1 METRDAPRQLPQI
14 AGYDTN
20 RYLGAGGNGTVWAI
34 QDGDSG
40 EEFAVKIVGCDES
53 LRPIGAWDSNVRHE
67 FLVLEHGIV
76 DTSEGP
82 GILMEYCPAGS
93 AASVVASRGPL
104 RVGEVLTVIAPIAEV
119 LQFLHEKGLT
129 HGDVSPTNI
138 LFTAE
143 GKPKLSD
150 FGTAQARGGTPGE
163 YGTSGFVAPEMLV
176 GAEPGQLEP
185 ARDIYALAA
194 CAWYLLT
201 GRAPAMESNRI
212 PIGAMV
218 PDVNDTLANLL
229 ESGLSVDPLRRPS
242 AAQFAQRIFFG
253 GNPTAVEFGS
263 AVDPE
268 ALRHMVTTRQAAH
281 GNSRIPRRKRKAAGN
296 ETRNRKQGPRRHDG
310 KRPKRQPRLRFLP
323 VRSPRTRSGPVRR
336 AARTGHLEQEFR
348 TGSPAPGHRRMLLAG
363 LLGIA
368 VVAAGTVLAQSLD
381 SPVSATDAGAAKTPV
396 VVTED
401 SGTQSSVGKPSVFG
415 NERDDILL
423 AVADLSLQRD
433 RMLSKGDATALSAIH
448 APGSPSMQRDNE
460 ILSLMKRNGLRLES
474 LQTSMEGAS
483 VVAVGQNESAFV
495 EATSRQGG
503 YRYVDTSGKVVVSAR
518 DPELQPMRMELRRDK
533 GKWKIWDVNAAS
545 SRGQ

>member
-1 METRDAPRQLPQI
+1 METRDEPRQPPQI

-20 RYLGAGGNGTVWAI
+20 RYLGEGGNGTVWAI

-53 LRPIGAWDSNVRHE
+53 LRPIGAGNPNVRHE
-67 FLVLEHGIV
+67 FLVLEHRIV

-104 RVGEVLTVIAPIAEV
+104 NVGEVLTVIAPIAEV
-119 LQFLHEKGLT
+119 LQFLHGRGLT

-163 YGTSGFVAPEMLV
+163 YGTSGFCAPEVVV
-176 GAEPGQLEP
+176 GSEPGELEP

-218 PDVNDTLANLL
+218 PDVNDELANLL
-229 ESGLSVDPLRRPS
+229 EDGLSVDPQRRPS
-242 AAQFAQRIFFG
+242 AAQFAQRIFSG
-253 GNPTAVEFGS
+253 GTPVAVEFGS

-268 ALRHMVTTRQAAH
+268 ALRHMVTMRQSPR
-281 GNSRIPRRKRKAAGN
+281 GRSRFPRGERKAAGS
-296 ETRNRKQGPRRHDG
+296 ETGNRVRGPRRGVG
-310 KRPKRQPRLRFLP
+310 KRWNRQPRSSMLP
-323 VRSPRTRSGPVRR
+323 GRSPRTKNGTERRAVRR
-336 AARTGHLEQEFR
+336 EHLGHVLR
-348 TGSPAPGHRRMLLAG
+348 TGSAAPGRRRLLLAG
-363 LLGIA
+363 FLGIA
-368 VVAAGTVLAQSLD
+368 VLTSGALLAQSMHI
-381 SPVSATDAGAAKTPV
+381 PVSVADAGTARKPV
-396 VVTED
+396 VATAPSAMTP
-401 SGTQSSVGKPSVFG
+401 SGGVHPGLG

-423 AVADLSLQRD
+423 AAADLSLKRD
-433 RMLSKGDATALSAIH
+433 RMLMKGDETALRSIH

-460 ILSLMKRNGLRLES
+460 ILRLMNRNGLRIES

-503 YRYVDTSGKVVVSAR
+503 YRYVDASGNVVVSAP
-518 DPELQPMRMELRRDK
+518 DAQLQPLRMELRRDR
-533 GKWKIWDVNAAS
+533 GKWKIWDVTAAS
-545 SRGQ
+545 TKGR